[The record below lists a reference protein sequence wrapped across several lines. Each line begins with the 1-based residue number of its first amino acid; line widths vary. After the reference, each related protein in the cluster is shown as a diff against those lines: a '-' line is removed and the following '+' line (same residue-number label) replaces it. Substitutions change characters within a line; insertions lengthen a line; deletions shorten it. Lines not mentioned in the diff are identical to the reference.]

1 MKKYIIKST
10 VVINV
15 DVVAYHPLLV
25 EYLSDRISADV
36 NLSEYKLPDGKL
48 ISKEKEKITSEMVSD
63 FHAFMEDVELFCE
76 NNCDLIGT
84 YKNISDDNSYYYNY
98 LATDDN
104 GNIIIDYRLR
114 LRVSNHLP
122 KKSKQQNKHK
132 TEELDSEKLKEL
144 LDIDEISKLKTYTK
158 IITVNDEQ
166 YDDYIDAFESVC
178 DIIENAVKVMKRNEN
193 NRLKKPI
200 SRNSN
205 DQK

>member
-36 NLSEYKLPDGKL
+36 NLSEYKSPDGKL

-76 NNCDLIGT
+76 NNCNLIGT

-122 KKSKQQNKHK
+122 KKSKQQKTQNIEKHCIRQ
-132 TEELDSEKLKEL
+132 LM
-144 LDIDEISKLKTYTK
+144 IG
-158 IITVNDEQ
+158 
-166 YDDYIDAFESVC
+166 
-178 DIIENAVKVMKRNEN
+178 
-193 NRLKKPI
+193 
-200 SRNSN
+200 
-205 DQK
+205 